1 MLRAAFKSV
10 MLAGIYAPSLATA
23 RSDFVDALSPLPGVS
38 FKLTKG
44 HRSSTAD
51 KVTNNFQHVHALRG
65 DGTNTKSVASILGA
79 HQRQV
84 GGTGYQNITST
95 TAYGTQYA
103 IELAFADVP
112 LQVLLDTGSSDTWIV
127 QEGFECVDFAGED
140 VDTATCGFGPAYPGD
155 FQYGAIPEQHIYI
168 QYGDG
173 EIVYGPVGYSDIT
186 LGNITVKRQEA
197 GLANTTYWYGNNVT
211 SGVLGLAY
219 PSLTNAYLGSGYEH
233 NWLDE
238 VSYSPIFTSMVNQG
252 LVLPYFSMAINRNSS
267 GGLIAWGGIP
277 PVKGLDY
284 STAVSMDIIVT
295 NLIDNPYTAWQ
306 YSFYTIVPDGWQW
319 DSTTNMQKFCYIV
332 DSGTTLN
339 YLPPD
344 IAEAINSAFQPA
356 AVYLWMY
363 GAFFTSCNARAPI
376 LAVVMK
382 GVRFY
387 INPVDLI
394 FHDLVDPLTGLCM
407 TGIASGGTGPYIL
420 GDVFLQN
427 ALAVF
432 DVGHSQMRF
441 ISRQFY

>member
-10 MLAGIYAPSLATA
+10 VLAGIYAPSLATA

-84 GGTGYQNITST
+84 GGNGYQNITST

-284 STAVSMDIIVT
+284 STAVSMDIIVVCHIRSFSFLFLT
-295 NLIDNPYTAWQ
+295 SLMLILLD
-306 YSFYTIVPDGWQW
+306 
-319 DSTTNMQKFCYIV
+319 
-332 DSGTTLN
+332 
-339 YLPPD
+339 
-344 IAEAINSAFQPA
+344 
-356 AVYLWMY
+356 
-363 GAFFTSCNARAPI
+363 
-376 LAVVMK
+376 
-382 GVRFY
+382 
-387 INPVDLI
+387 
-394 FHDLVDPLTGLCM
+394 
-407 TGIASGGTGPYIL
+407 
-420 GDVFLQN
+420 
-427 ALAVF
+427 
-432 DVGHSQMRF
+432 
-441 ISRQFY
+441 